1 MRRTRVRGL
10 IWIGLTVCALTGG
23 AAVHAGVGL
32 EFDVPGG
39 WAVHTP
45 SSSVRLAEFTLPR
58 AAGDA
63 EDASLV
69 VYDFGGTG
77 GSVAANVARWI
88 GQMAQPDGAPSESRA
103 RTSVVVSN
111 HGLKMTV
118 VDVPG
123 TYVAEVTPGS
133 TERFN
138 KPGYHLRA
146 AVIETSEGP
155 YFVKLV
161 GPAATVARW
170 DDSFRRFLQSMRTGG
185 VASRPGEHPP
195 ASSGLLGLGSKI

>member
-1 MRRTRVRGL
+1 MRTTRVAGGVAR
-10 IWIGLTVCALTGG
+10 IGLAVLALTGG
-23 AAVHAGVGL
+23 AGAHADAGL

-39 WAVHTP
+39 WVVRAP
-45 SSSVRLAEFTLPR
+45 SSTMRLAEFTLPR
-58 AAGDA
+58 ADGDP

-88 GQMAQPDGAPSESRA
+88 GQMAQPDGVPSESRA
-103 RTSVVVSN
+103 RTSTVVSD
-111 HGLKMTV
+111 HGLTMTV

-133 TERFN
+133 AERFH

-146 AVIETSEGP
+146 AVIETPDGP

-170 DDSFRRFLQSMRTGG
+170 DDSVRRFLKSMRAGSAGNLT
-185 VASRPGEHPP
+185 R
-195 ASSGLLGLGSKI
+195 SSSPSAG